1 MAQDIIRAFIAIDL
15 PADVQDSLGQVTSS
29 LQKQIPAELVRWVD
43 SDKIHLTLKFLGDI
57 SSKNLEIVKKIVATE
72 TAKRHTMEIGI
83 GGIGA
88 FPKTHHPFVIWIGVE
103 APSELDDLRR
113 GIETRVA
120 RLGYERDK
128 YDFTPHLTLGR
139 VSRKTSGKDIRKVG
153 DVLHNF
159 SVGYLGAARVEEVH
173 VYRSDLRPAGP
184 TYTQLFTA
192 QLAEDNGQI
201 VV

>member
-1 MAQDIIRAFIAIDL
+1 MAQDIIRAFIAINL
-15 PADVQDSLGQVTSS
+15 PADVRDSLEQVISN
-29 LQKQIPAELVRWVD
+29 LQEQLPAALVRWVD

-57 SSKNLEIVKKIVATE
+57 SSKNLEIVKKIVASE
-72 TAKRHTMEIGI
+72 AAKRHTMEIGI

-88 FPKTHHPFVIWIGVE
+88 FPKTHHPRVIWIGVE

-113 GIETRVA
+113 GIETGVA

-159 SVGYLGAARVEEVH
+159 SVGYLGAARVDAVH
-173 VYRSDLRPAGP
+173 VYRSDLRSDGP
-184 TYTQLFTA
+184 TYTRLFTA
-192 QLAEDNGQI
+192 KLAEDNGQ
-201 VV
+201 VVV